1 MRLRDWPV
9 LAAALAAMLF
19 LSACGGGGGGNNN
32 PPPPAVTVTVSPAT
46 ATVNAGLTVQFTAAV
61 ANISNT
67 AVTWTVSG
75 GGTIST
81 GGLYTAPATPPS
93 GAVTVTATSQADT
106 SASGSVTVTVKPA
119 ITVTVSPATASV
131 NAGLT
136 QQFTVAVANTTNA
149 NVTWAVVGGSANGT
163 ISASGLYTAPATPPS
178 GAVTVTATSQAD
190 PSASGSATVTVQP
203 AITVTV
209 SPATVAVNAG
219 LTQQFTA
226 AVADTTNTAVTWT
239 VSGGGTITS
248 SGLYT
253 APSAPPSGAV
263 TVTAT
268 SQTDTSV
275 SGAATV
281 TVKPAV
287 TVSVSPATA
296 TVNAGLTQQFTATV
310 ANTANSNVTWTVVGG
325 TANGTISSS
334 GLYTAPSTP
343 PSGAVTVTAT
353 SQLDTN
359 ASGSATVTV
368 QPAVTVSVSPATA
381 TVNAGLTQQ
390 FTATVANTA
399 NANVNWTVVGGTA
412 NGTISSSG
420 LYTAPSTPPSGA
432 VTVTAT
438 SQLDTNASGSATVTV
453 AQAITVTVTA
463 AASTV
468 NAGLTDQF
476 SATVNNNSD
485 QNVTWQV
492 NGTTGGDSTNGTIS
506 ASGLYTAPATPP
518 TGGNVNITATSATG
532 SVVSS
537 PYALTIS
544 PAVTVTIS
552 PANPSTVVA
561 GATQQFTATVNNNSD
576 QTVTWEVNGVTGGNS
591 TYGTI
596 TSTGLYTAPKL
607 LPQGGGVTVTAVA
620 QADSN
625 AVANVSVTDG
635 WSKASLDGNYVFVVQ
650 GTDGSG
656 QQITGIGEFSA
667 NGSGG
672 ISGEE
677 DLCGSTCV
685 AATSASGALTGTYSV
700 LADGRAGLDF
710 SASPEGAN
718 LVFAL
723 TLDANGNGRL
733 IEQDSNASV
742 TGSVWVQSSTA
753 QPSGNY
759 VFSLPHEI
767 GLLNAASA
775 ALTGTED
782 VNSNSGTLTTD
793 GAIAG
798 TLGTPDANGR
808 AAMTLALGAGTP
820 VNYVYYVVSAG
831 QIEIME
837 NGGGGAFAIGR
848 ADAQTSGSYNAAAFT
863 GGYVFQNAGTQSAS
877 AGGASIS
884 ASGQIN
890 ANGSGG
896 ITSGTLDER
905 VGTTNSLAQSV
916 SGTSSYT
923 AGSGTGEY
931 TLTLTTANGTQTYAA
946 WMYSATGGYLLEMD
960 ANGDAQ
966 GTIAQQQN
974 GPFAVN
980 ALLGEYTLQ
989 MNGGANGTT
998 AAIVQGELTA
1008 LNGDFAGQ
1016 VDSMINGAVNN
1027 SLYLTGS
1034 YTVSAS
1040 GEAVGTLYACSG
1052 STAPTGPSSC
1062 PTGDTLAFSTKLD
1075 FWIATATNSTTGT
1088 QSGRAYVGEGD
1099 STGHWQGTLT
1109 QQY

>member
-9 LAAALAAMLF
+9 LAAALAATLL
-19 LSACGGGGGGNNN
+19 LSACGGGGNSTNN

-46 ATVNAGLTVQFTAAV
+46 ATVNAGLAVQFTAAV
-61 ANISNT
+61 ANTSNT

-81 GGLYTAPATPPS
+81 GGLYTAPATPPA
-93 GAVTVTATSQADT
+93 GTVTVTATSQADT
-106 SASGSVTVTVKPA
+106 SASGSATVTVKPA

-136 QQFTVAVANTTNA
+136 QQFTAAVANTTNA

-239 VSGGGTITS
+239 VTGGGTITS

-253 APSAPPSGAV
+253 APSTPPSGAV

-268 SQTDTSV
+268 SQADTSV

-296 TVNAGLTQQFTATV
+296 SVNAGLTLQFTATVANTTNGNVTWAVVGGTANGTISASGLYTAPATPPSGAVTVTATSQADPSASGSATVTVKPAVTVSVSPATASVNAGLTQQFTATV
-310 ANTANSNVTWTVVGG
+310 ANTTNGNVTWAVVGG
-325 TANGTISSS
+325 TANGTISAL
-334 GLYTAPSTP
+334 GLYTAPATP

-353 SQLDTN
+353 SQLD
-359 ASGSATVTV
+359 AS
-368 QPAVTVSVSPATA
+368 
-381 TVNAGLTQQ
+381 
-390 FTATVANTA
+390 
-399 NANVNWTVVGGTA
+399 
-412 NGTISSSG
+412 
-420 LYTAPSTPPSGA
+420 
-432 VTVTAT
+432 
-438 SQLDTNASGSATVTV
+438 ASGSATVTV

-476 SATVNNNSD
+476 TATVNNNTD

-518 TGGNVNITATSATG
+518 TGGSVSVTATSATG

-537 PYALTIS
+537 PYSLTVS
-544 PAVTVTIS
+544 PAVTVSVS
-552 PANPSTVVA
+552 PTSPSTVVA
-561 GATQQFTATVNNNSD
+561 GATQQFTATVNNNTD

-591 TYGTI
+591 ADGTI
-596 TSTGLYTAPKL
+596 SSAGLYTAPKL

-635 WSKASLDGNYVFVVQ
+635 WSKASLNGNYVFVVQ

-656 QQITGIGEFSA
+656 QQITGIGVFSA

-700 LADGRAGLDF
+700 FADGRTAVQF
-710 SASPEGAN
+710 TSSPEGGSASN
-718 LVFAL
+718 PLVFEL
-723 TLDANGNGRL
+723 TLDAGGGGRL
-733 IEQDSNASV
+733 IEEDSNASV

-753 QPSGNY
+753 ALSGSY

-767 GLLNAASA
+767 GLLNAASGT
-775 ALTGTED
+775 LTGTED
-782 VNSNSGTLTTD
+782 VNNAGTFSQDASVT
-793 GAIAG
+793 G

-808 AAMTLALGAGTP
+808 AAMTLTP
-820 VNYVYYVVSAG
+820 SGGSAVTYVYYVVSAG

-837 NGGGGAFAIGR
+837 NDGTAFAIGR

-877 AGGASIS
+877 LGSHSIS
-884 ASGQIN
+884 ASGQIS

-896 ITSGTLDER
+896 ITSGTMDER
-905 VGTTNSLAQSV
+905 VNTTNTLAQSV

-931 TLTLTTANGTQTYAA
+931 TLTVKTSLSTQTYAA

-974 GPFAVN
+974 GPFATN

-989 MNGGANGTT
+989 INGQVNSSTP
-998 AAIVQGELTA
+998 AIVQGELTA
-1008 LNGDFAGQ
+1008 LGGDFAGQ

-1034 YTVSAS
+1034 YTVSSS
-1040 GEAVGTLYACSG
+1040 GEAVGTLYMCS
-1052 STAPTGPSSC
+1052 SQPTSPTGC
-1062 PTGDTLAFSTKLD
+1062 PTGTQVQSTTLD

-1088 QSGRAYVGEGD
+1088 QSGRALVGEGD
-1099 STGHWQGTLT
+1099 TTGYWQGTLT

>member
-1 MRLRDWPV
+1 MRLRNWPV
-9 LAAALAAMLF
+9 LAAALAATLL

-61 ANISNT
+61 ANTSNT

-75 GGTIST
+75 GGAISSS
-81 GGLYTAPATPPS
+81 GLYTAPSTPPS
-93 GAVTVTATSQADT
+93 GTVTVTATSQADT
-106 SASGSVTVTVKPA
+106 SAAASATVTVKPA
-119 ITVTVSPATASV
+119 ISVTVSPATASV

-136 QQFTVAVANTTNA
+136 QQFTAAVANTTNA

-209 SPATVAVNAG
+209 SPATATVNAG

-239 VSGGGTITS
+239 VTGGGTITS

-253 APSAPPSGAV
+253 APSTPPSGAV

-268 SQTDTSV
+268 SQADTSV

-296 TVNAGLTQQFTATV
+296 SVNAGLTQQFTATV
-310 ANTANSNVTWTVVGG
+310 ANTTNGNVTWAVVGG

-353 SQLDTN
+353 SQLDPS

-381 TVNAGLTQQ
+381 SVNAGLTQQ
-390 FTATVANTA
+390 FTATVANTT
-399 NANVNWTVVGGTA
+399 NGNVNWAVVGGTA

-420 LYTAPSTPPSGA
+420 LYTAPATPPSGA

-438 SQLDTNASGSATVTV
+438 SQLDPSASGSATVTV
-453 AQAITVTVTA
+453 QPAITVTVTA

-476 SATVNNNSD
+476 TATVNNNSD

-506 ASGLYTAPATPP
+506 TGGLYTAPATPP
-518 TGGNVNITATSATG
+518 ASGTVNITATSATG

-537 PYALTIS
+537 PYSLTVS
-544 PAVTVTIS
+544 PAVTVSVS
-552 PANPSTVVA
+552 PTNPSTVVA
-561 GATQQFTATVNNNSD
+561 GATQQFTATVNNNTD

-591 TYGTI
+591 ADGTI
-596 TSTGLYTAPKL
+596 SSVGLYTAPKL

-625 AVANVSVTDG
+625 ATGNVSVTDG
-635 WSKASLDGNYVFVVQ
+635 WSKASLNGNYVFVVQ

-656 QQITGIGEFSA
+656 QQITGIGEFNA

-672 ISGEE
+672 ITGEE
-677 DLCGSTCV
+677 DFCGSTCV
-685 AATSASGALTGTYSV
+685 AATSGNLTGTYNV
-700 LADGRAGLDF
+700 LADGRTAIGF
-710 SASPEGAN
+710 TTSPEGSN
-718 LVFAL
+718 LVFQL

-753 QPSGNY
+753 APSGNY
-759 VFSLPHEI
+759 VFSLPHSI
-767 GLLNAASA
+767 GLWSAASGA
-775 ALTGTED
+775 FTGTED

-808 AAMTLALGAGTP
+808 AAMTLTP
-820 VNYVYYVVSAG
+820 GGGSAVNYVYYVVSAG

-837 NGGGGAFAIGR
+837 SDGGAFAIGR
-848 ADAQTSGSYNAAAFT
+848 ADAQVSGSYNAAAFT

-884 ASGQIN
+884 ASGQIS

-896 ITSGTLDER
+896 ITSGTMDER
-905 VGTTNSLAQSV
+905 VGTTNSLALAV
-916 SGTSSYT
+916 SNTSSYT
-923 AGSGTGEY
+923 ASSGTGEY
-931 TLTLTTANGTQTYAA
+931 TLTVKTPLSTQTYAA
-946 WMYSATGGYLLEMD
+946 WMYSATGGFLLEMD

-966 GTIAQQQN
+966 GTLAQQQN
-974 GPFAVN
+974 GPFATN

-989 MNGGANGTT
+989 LNGSADGTT
-998 AAIVQGELTA
+998 TAIVQGELTA
-1008 LNGDFAGQ
+1008 LGGDFAGQ
-1016 VDSMINGAVNN
+1016 VDSMIGGAVTN

-1034 YTVSAS
+1034 YTVSS
-1040 GEAVGTLYACSG
+1040 GGEAVGTLYVCSG
-1052 STAPTGPSSC
+1052 STAPTSASGC
-1062 PTGDTLAFSTKLD
+1062 PTGDTLTFSTTLD

-1088 QSGRAYVGEGD
+1088 QSGRALVGEGD
-1099 STGHWQGTLT
+1099 TTAYWQGTLT